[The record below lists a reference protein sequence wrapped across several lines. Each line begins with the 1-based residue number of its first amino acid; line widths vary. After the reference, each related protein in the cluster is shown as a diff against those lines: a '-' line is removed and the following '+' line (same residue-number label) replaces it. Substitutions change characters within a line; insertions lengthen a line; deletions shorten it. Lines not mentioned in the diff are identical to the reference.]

1 MYYTQ
6 EGPVDC
12 ELISVSPHTD
22 ERGSLCF
29 AEGEKE
35 IPFSIKRLFWIYD
48 VQPGAERGGHA
59 HRECS
64 EAVFAVQGGFD
75 IYVDDGRFHHTYTI
89 EAPNQGIV
97 VKAGVWCVLRNFR
110 PGTVCV
116 VAASAPYDETGY
128 VNDYDTF
135 LKQVRCK

>member
-1 MYYTQ
+1 MYSTQ

-35 IPFSIKRLFWIYD
+35 IPFSIERLFWIYD

-89 EAPNQGIV
+89 
-97 VKAGVWCVLRNFR
+97 
-110 PGTVCV
+110 
-116 VAASAPYDETGY
+116 GY